1 MQDKLDGNFPYSASA
16 EKKRKAI
23 TELDESSSGE
33 PLLSQA
39 PSLDL
44 LYSLDE
50 LGYLLQGLIGLD
62 APRDEA
68 NRLLDVRPKGM
79 WFEREVAKRLGYVQ
93 RPKSGTF
100 PDMRHQLIESKHH
113 TGKSITIDFGK
124 HHPGTKGIIAAKWN
138 QKLKFKVSDVRYLI
152 ALAPPPEFKIV
163 TLIIKT
169 GEQLADMFGVS
180 ITQTVKYQMGIS
192 KAWREENLGKMIYG
206 DKIIAYQHAY

>member
-1 MQDKLDGNFPYSASA
+1 MPNKLKTSFPHSSSA
-16 EKKRKAI
+16 EMKRKAI
-23 TELDESSSGE
+23 TELDESNDGE

-50 LGYLLQGLIGLD
+50 LGYLLQGLLGLD

-68 NRLLDVRPKGM
+68 GRLLDVRLKGM
-79 WFEREVAKRLGYVQ
+79 WFEWEVAKRLGYVQ
-93 RPKSGTF
+93 RPKSGAF

-124 HHPGTKGIIAAKWN
+124 HHPGTKGVIAARWN

-152 ALAPPPEFKIV
+152 ALAPPPDFKIV

-192 KAWREENLGKMIYG
+192 RAWREENLGKIIYG
-206 DKIIAYQHAY
+206 DKIVVSQ